1 MKQFAKKQFV
11 WKRAKGGSC
20 CQKQGV
26 MCFFGDR
33 LELLSFTKV
42 CCFAAGRSQSHV
54 ADARP
59 IGGSRVCLKAVKGCG
74 SASAEYSQLPE
85 MPDLKRASRSSSPSS
100 SITHAR
106 ASAYK
111 QPHLRDAV
119 THRLPLHPFQTTTII
134 STIYRSRWETSSS
147 KILRTRCCLTGS
159 KCHPRYQTQILW
171 KAQEPMVAMN
181 IRL

>member
-1 MKQFAKKQFV
+1 MVIEEDMTGGVLFGAEVRKKEMKQFAKKQFV

-74 SASAEYSQLPE
+74 SASAEYS
-85 MPDLKRASRSSSPSS
+85 
-100 SITHAR
+100 
-106 ASAYK
+106 
-111 QPHLRDAV
+111 
-119 THRLPLHPFQTTTII
+119 
-134 STIYRSRWETSSS
+134 
-147 KILRTRCCLTGS
+147 
-159 KCHPRYQTQILW
+159 
-171 KAQEPMVAMN
+171 
-181 IRL
+181 